1 MGAEN
6 SKSNINT
13 EKDDISAVKTEDNC
27 KEYLH
32 PSLSE
37 IARMDRMIRR
47 KLQGGLHYNMKIIVS
62 GMRGTG
68 KSSLWRR
75 FQGLTFTNKVRF
87 DNTNFYVNV
96 TMHFNCYFE
105 LQYSPTPEIQVR
117 YKLTRR

>member
-13 EKDDISAVKTEDNC
+13 EKDDVSAVKTEEDS
-27 KEYLH
+27 KEYSH
-32 PSLSE
+32 PSLTE

-87 DNTNFYVNV
+87 DNTYFYVKCI
-96 TMHFNCYFE
+96 NCYLE

-117 YKLTRR
+117 YKLTKR